1 MTRLTRKQLQAIHAR
16 KNEILRQRAVVR
28 QKEIL
33 KEFKSDEFKAEPFTV
48 KHSKNISQSDL
59 IGMQRAAGVR

>member
-1 MTRLTRKQLQAIHAR
+1 MTRLSRKQLQAIHSR
-16 KNEILRQRAVVR
+16 KNEILRDRTVAR

-33 KEFKSDEFKAEPFTV
+33 KEFKSDEFMEKPFTV
-48 KHSKNISQSDL
+48 KQTKTISQSDL